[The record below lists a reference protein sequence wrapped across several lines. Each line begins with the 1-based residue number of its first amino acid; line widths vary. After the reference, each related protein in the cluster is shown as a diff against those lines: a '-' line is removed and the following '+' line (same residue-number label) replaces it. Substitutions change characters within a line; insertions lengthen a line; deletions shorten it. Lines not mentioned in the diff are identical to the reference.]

1 LREAIVPHASLPAGR
16 SIALTIRRA
25 VSHSRYALHIA
36 REAIVPHA
44 SLPVRPT
51 HRADADADA
60 DMRPTVTP
68 RSFAFLVPASHCV
81 LARHVGPLE

>member
-1 LREAIVPHASLPAGR
+1 VPHASLPAGR
-16 SIALTIRRA
+16 SIAL
-25 VSHSRYALHIA
+25 HIA
-36 REAIVPHA
+36 REVIVPHA
-44 SLPVRPT
+44 SRPVRPT
-51 HRADADADA
+51 HRADADVDADA

>member
-1 LREAIVPHASLPAGR
+1 L
-16 SIALTIRRA
+16 
-25 VSHSRYALHIA
+25 

-44 SLPVRPT
+44 SLPVRAT
-51 HRADADADA
+51 HRADA

>member
-1 LREAIVPHASLPAGR
+1 MPHASLPAGR
-16 SIALTIRRA
+16 SIALTTRRA

-44 SLPVRPT
+44 SLPVRAT
-51 HRADADADA
+51 HRADADA

-68 RSFAFLVPASHCV
+68 RSFAFLVPASHCA